1 MTKVAVLHT
10 SFVFVSVDPVIT
22 DLLAELV
29 PDAEIAHFVDSDVLA
44 TVVREG
50 SVSESSASRMVHL
63 AQAAQAAGADLILS
77 ACSSLG
83 PGVDVAATQVDVP
96 IVKIDGSMA
105 ATAVRTGSRIG
116 VLATVPTTLGP
127 TAALIQGVADEA
139 GKTITIETRLAEGAF
154 DVLLAGDG
162 DKHDELI
169 LTNARDLATRVDVI
183 VLAQASMWRMTEKLR
198 AETGVTV
205 LSSPRLGV
213 QEVADRVA
221 ALTVA

>member
-63 AQAAQAAGADLILS
+63 AQAAQASGADLILS

-83 PGVDVAATQVDVP
+83 PGVDVAAGEVNVP
-96 IVKIDGSMA
+96 IVKIDAAMA

-116 VLATVPTTLGP
+116 VLATVPTTLAP
-127 TAALIQGVADEA
+127 TAAMIQAAADEA
-139 GKTITIETRLAEGAF
+139 ARPVTIETRLAEGAF
-154 DVLLAGDG
+154 DVLMAGDRAR
-162 DKHDELI
+162 HDDLI
-169 LTNARDLATRVDVI
+169 LAAARDLATRVDVI
-183 VLAQASMWRMTEKLR
+183 ALAQGSMWRMTDRLR
-198 AETGVTV
+198 EETGIPV

-213 QEVADRVA
+213 QEIADRVA
-221 ALTVA
+221 ALPTA